1 MNERSQVVKLKKD
14 YDEDELK
21 FEQVPLLFSSPEV
34 AQVLVLVATHQ
45 ITYDDATKNDI
56 LLLLLLQLNS
66 SAAAAEIQIS

>member
-45 ITYDDATKNDI
+45 RTYDDATKNDI
-56 LLLLLLQLNS
+56 LLLLLQQLNS
-66 SAAAAEIQIS
+66 SAAAAKIQIS